1 MGALEAWFDSG
12 KAAVGLLG
20 SLFFGVYAAGK
31 LLNGYRGDRADN
43 RRQIFCGLAVSGI
56 CNLGI
61 GFAGRLWVIMILWA
75 LNGFAQSALWCNII
89 SLVSHWFYPRQHA
102 NIAVWLST
110 SMVGG
115 ALAGW
120 GVCGWLIRC
129 LPWQWVFRLPGLTL
143 LCFSACWLAFSKNRA
158 SDVGFSDICPLP
170 ASEVRMEAHRPLPAS
185 GSALQYGR
193 IIIQIRSGTKGGR
206 LTDGGLRIA
215 QRLGSLRETA
225 QLQDFAEP
233 EVRKERLSEILGD
246 AIHADC
252 WA

>member
-61 GFAGRLWVIMILWA
+61 GFAGRLWIIMILWA

-102 NIAVWLST
+102 NIAVWLS
-110 SMVGG
+110 GG
-115 ALAGW
+115 RRTGRLGRMRLVDSLPAVAMGVPPAWPDPALLFRMLAG
-120 GVCGWLIRC
+120 IF
-129 LPWQWVFRLPGLTL
+129 QKPG
-143 LCFSACWLAFSKNRA
+143 K
-158 SDVGFSDICPLP
+158 
-170 ASEVRMEAHRPLPAS
+170 
-185 GSALQYGR
+185 
-193 IIIQIRSGTKGGR
+193 
-206 LTDGGLRIA
+206 
-215 QRLGSLRETA
+215 
-225 QLQDFAEP
+225 
-233 EVRKERLSEILGD
+233 
-246 AIHADC
+246 
-252 WA
+252 